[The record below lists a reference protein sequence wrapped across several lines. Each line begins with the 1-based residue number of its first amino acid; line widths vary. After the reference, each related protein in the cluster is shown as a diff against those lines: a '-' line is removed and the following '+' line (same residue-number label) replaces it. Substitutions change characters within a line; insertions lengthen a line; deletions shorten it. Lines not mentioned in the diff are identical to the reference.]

1 MPVALLP
8 STMIRWLQRIPT
20 HAGLLVVLL
29 ILFIVSPLVPVD
41 RSAFILELLFD
52 LVLLGGVRS
61 VGPTRHRWPFLLLT
75 VLTLGIRWGEELTG
89 HGALDVSALGITTIW
104 IIYAIWIIVAHLF
117 QRREVTLDTILG
129 AIVTYLLVGVA
140 FGMIFQIIELQSPGS
155 FSGIPDM
162 AIAHRNQLTSSMM
175 YFSLVCLT
183 TMGYGDIV
191 PVSNLARPIT
201 VLEGVFGQLYLAVM
215 VARLVG
221 LHIVHE
227 RRND

>member
-1 MPVALLP
+1 
-8 STMIRWLQRIPT
+8 MIRWLQRVPT
-20 HAGLLVVLL
+20 HAGLLIVLL
-29 ILFIVSPLVPVD
+29 ILIIVSPLVPID

-52 LVLLGGVRS
+52 LVLLTGVHS

-89 HGALDVSALGITTIW
+89 HGVLDVSALGITTIW
-104 IIYAIWIIVAHLF
+104 LVYAISIIVGHLF
-117 QRREVTLDTILG
+117 QQREVTLNTIFG
-129 AIVTYLLVGVA
+129 AVVTYLLAGVA
-140 FGMIFQIIELQSPGS
+140 FGMVFQIIELQSPGS
-155 FSGIPDM
+155 FSGIPDS
-162 AIAHRNQLTSSMM
+162 ALVHRNQLTSSMM

-183 TMGYGDIV
+183 TMGYGDVV
-191 PVSNLARPIT
+191 PASNLARPIA